1 MVNKYVYKCINNVHN
16 LGKLS
21 GMNGG
26 ILDTDTGFWSLVWQP
41 TVQIHSL
48 IHYFVSTFSQVL
60 STSKNNYLPVLI
72 IGYTHYPQGLLLS
85 LRV

>member
-1 MVNKYVYKCINNVHN
+1 MVKSYVDKCINNVHN
-16 LGKLS
+16 LGKL
-21 GMNGG
+21 GGINGG
-26 ILDTDTGFWSLVWQP
+26 TLTTGAGFWSLVWQP
-41 TVQIHSL
+41 TVQIHRL

-60 STSKNNYLPVLI
+60 STSKNNYLPVLV